1 MLVFFVGIGL
11 AVFQDYFDER
21 IYTEQDLEKIT
32 TVSVIG
38 HINMEPNRKKK
49 PTEVDKKSSIY
60 RGEHVDV

>member
-1 MLVFFVGIGL
+1 MLVLFGIGL
-11 AVFQDYFDER
+11 AVFRDYFDER

-38 HINMEPNRKKK
+38 HINVKPNRKK
-49 PTEVDKKSSIY
+49 PTEVDKQSSIY